1 MIHLIVGNTGAGKTS
16 YANNLKLETMGIVF
30 SIDTWNK
37 KLFFPDMRDEDGLDW
52 MLERIDRVEDVILE
66 YILQLD
72 IIGTDSI
79 LDLGLSKF
87 KHREKF
93 RDFAHK
99 YQIPIKTHFLDVSKE
114 TRKQRVFKRNTSKG
128 ETFEFEVT
136 NENFEFMEKWFEA
149 PTEEEMF
156 DGIII
161 NN

>member
-16 YANNLKLETMGIVF
+16 YAQNLKLDTMGIVF

-37 KLFFPDMRDEDGLDW
+37 KLFFPDKREEDGLDW
-52 MLERIDRVEDVILE
+52 MLERIDRVEDIILE

-79 LDLGLSKF
+79 LDLGLSKH

-93 RDFAHK
+93 REFARK
-99 YQIPIKTHFLDVSKE
+99 NQIPIKTHFLDVSKE
-114 TRKQRVFKRNTSKG
+114 TRKQRVLERNNNKG
-128 ETFEFEVT
+128 ETFQIEVT
-136 NENFEFMEKWFEA
+136 NQNFEFMEQWFEA

-156 DGIII
+156 DGVVI